1 MQNINIVPHV
11 LKLQSDVNDT
21 CVSKLK
27 PIKENH
33 LPPISFLS
41 MLIEDLQ
48 HSQMEILYNYVKE
61 RLQTEVGI

>member
-1 MQNINIVPHV
+1 MQNIKIVPHM

-41 MLIEDLQ
+41 MLIDDLQ
-48 HSQMEILYNYVKE
+48 HSQMEIL
-61 RLQTEVGI
+61 